1 MAQEKVAVQP
11 QITLGDKVVKV
22 GPLDWAGLKNLVDA
36 FSKADL
42 PLPNLAGL
50 SIHGWLDSMQ
60 AELDEAG
67 EELAKIAQANQR
79 GNLKL
84 YEIILEFLSDNLPIV
99 WEWLLK
105 HPPLLT
111 ALVSGSSNV
120 SPDELEQLSAG
131 QLLRVARAAWQALVD
146 DGFFTEAA
154 GFFGDLLGLGTNV
167 ANQPPQSQPP
177 QNRAAA
183 ATAASTSESTSVSA
197 PLPAGA

>member
-22 GPLDWAGLKNLVDA
+22 GPLDWAGLRNLVDA

-50 SIHGWLDSMQ
+50 SIHGWLDTMH

-67 EELAKIAQANQR
+67 DDLTKIAQANQR
-79 GNLKL
+79 SNLKL

-105 HPPLLT
+105 HPLLLT

-120 SPDELEQLSAG
+120 SPDELEQLSAS
-131 QLLRVARAAWQALVD
+131 QLLRIARAAWQALVD
-146 DGFFTEAA
+146 DGFFAEAA
-154 GFFGDLLGLGTNV
+154 GFFGALLGLGTNV
-167 ANQPPQSQPP
+167 ANQPPR
-177 QNRAAA
+177 NLAAA
-183 ATAASTSESTSVSA
+183 ATAACASESTSASA
-197 PLPAGA
+197 PSPAGA